1 MYFLESIFWLAMNL
15 YHEARGESVAGQ
27 VAVAHVVLNRAQK
40 RGKSLKEIILQPYQ
54 FSWANSG
61 ARPAI
66 AEYEA
71 LLQCFESAM
80 IALNERLEGKTL
92 KNADHY
98 HAKSVS
104 PSWARNMKVIATVG
118 NHIFYK
124 DA

>member
-15 YHEARGESVAGQ
+15 YHEARGEPISGQ
-27 VAVAHVVLNRAQK
+27 VAVAHVVLNRAK
-40 RGKSLKEIILQPYQ
+40 TRGLTVKEVVLQRKQ
-54 FSWANSG
+54 FSWANDG
-61 ARPAI
+61 ARPAV

-104 PSWARNMKVIATVG
+104 PSWARSMKVVAEIG
-118 NHIFYK
+118 DHIFYRS
-124 DA
+124 

>member
-15 YHEARGESVAGQ
+15 YHEARGEPISGQ
-27 VAVAHVVLNRAQK
+27 VAVAHAVLNRAK
-40 RGKSLKEIILQPYQ
+40 TRGLTVKEGAPQRKQ
-54 FSWANSG
+54 CSWANDG
-61 ARPAI
+61 ARPAV

-104 PSWARNMKVIATVG
+104 PSWAQGMKVVAEIG
-118 NHIFYK
+118 DHIFYRS
-124 DA
+124 